1 MGVCCSSREK
11 IPARGIVTTS
21 DLTRA
26 KVDKIEQE
34 SKDMEK
40 YVLKVINEGKPWTDK
55 DFPPELSSLYDP
67 KIDKTADG
75 KLF

>member
-1 MGVCCSSREK
+1 
-11 IPARGIVTTS
+11 
-21 DLTRA
+21 
-26 KVDKIEQE
+26 
-34 SKDMEK
+34 MEK